1 MFSPVVISVLVV
13 VVMVEEVVEVVA
25 TTWWWNWYTRTF
37 IVCSESK
44 STTLQQ
50 IRVFLSFDPVLLGS
64 AYHEGIIVVNVVERV
79 LVINVV
85 EVGWVVILAA
95 VVVVVGVI
103 VEGIFTVLRLGTTAQ
118 KQCRDYESEHGG
130 DLSATAT
137 IGCGLVRI

>member
-1 MFSPVVISVLVV
+1 MVISVVVVV
-13 VVMVEEVVEVVA
+13 VVMVEAVVEVVA
-25 TTWWWNWYTRTF
+25 TTWWWNWYKRTF
-37 IVCSESK
+37 IESE

-50 IRVFLSFDPVLLGS
+50 IKVFLSFDPVLLGS

-79 LVINVV
+79 LVVNVV

-95 VVVVVGVI
+95 VVVVVVWVI